1 LRNLFQLVGLRHL
14 KTKAVRT
21 ALTTFG
27 ISLGIA
33 LFVAIKIINHSTL
46 SSFKNSV
53 EALAGKTTLAVT
65 GGESGFPEEKLDVIA
80 AIPGVKHAVPIV
92 QSRAYFPGPDGSS
105 ETLMVMGVDLLKE
118 QGVRTYKTSDEQVID
133 DPLVFLNQPDSLI
146 LTHTFARDHGLKMDS
161 VLNLSTVHGTKK
173 FTVRGL
179 LSPSGPAKAF
189 GGGIA
194 IMDIDGARAT
204 FGKEGK
210 LDRIDIVTAPGAD
223 VEEVSARLRHAL
235 GASYTVAAPE
245 GQSRGMQRMVESFQA
260 TLSFFSTFAL
270 LVGLFLITNSVSM
283 SVAERKKEIGTLR
296 ALGATKASILR
307 LILSEAVVMGA
318 VGAFVGTWIG
328 LGLAH
333 YLVSMVSQS
342 LSDQVMTRVEV
353 DRLVF
358 GASDIARAVAMGAVV
373 SLLAAAF
380 PALRAMRIAPL
391 EAMRKHDETPVL
403 SRSRAFRYTA
413 GAALAM
419 LAWYQI
425 SSMYLLGA
433 ASPVLAAL
441 EQLCAVLGPALIGP
455 VLVLWLIRMMKRLS
469 GRAGMTFRLAQD
481 NLLRNSRRTGT
492 NVMSLMVGFILVT
505 LIAVV
510 NLSFTSTLSDW
521 YDKVFT
527 ADLLLSSNGNVL
539 SMDVQPL
546 HESLAGEFSKIPGI
560 DTDYHQGIHGVRFI
574 HIGYEGHQIGLKA
587 IDPVDPTKH
596 RVSFDMVDRSA
607 DDTARE
613 IFGSPNPVV
622 TVSENFVF
630 HFHKHTGD
638 MIDLPTPSGMQEF
651 RIVGVNRDYASF
663 EGVVYMSRDQYKRYW
678 KDPLVNAFGIYV
690 RPGFDADAVRK
701 KIDQRF
707 GASHNLLVIS
717 FAELKAE
724 MVRTVNRGFAYT
736 KAVEIAALLVGLIGL
751 LNTLLMSILERT
763 RELGMLRALGMS
775 RGMLSR
781 MIFQESLIQGGLGA
795 VAAVVLGSW
804 IAHLWVTYS
813 LAHLLGWMV
822 QFNFPWV
829 SVLTT
834 IGLGVAVAVLAGIMP
849 ARRASNLEITWAL
862 QYE

>member
-14 KTKAVRT
+14 RTKAVRT
-21 ALTTFG
+21 GLTTFG

-46 SSFKNSV
+46 SSFKDSV
-53 EALAGKTTLAVT
+53 EALAGKTTLAVAA
-65 GGESGFPEEKLDVIA
+65 GESGFPEEKLDVVA
-80 AIPGVKHAVPIV
+80 KVPGVKQAVPIV
-92 QSRAYFPGPDGSS
+92 QARAYFAGQDQAS
-105 ETLMVMGVDLLKE
+105 ETLMVLGVDLLKE
-118 QGVRTYKTSDEQVID
+118 QGVRTYKTTDEQVID
-133 DPLVFLNQPDSLI
+133 DPLVFLNQPDSII
-146 LTHTFARDHGLKMDS
+146 LTHAFAREHGLKMDS
-161 VLNLSTVHGTKK
+161 VLNLATAHGIKK

-204 FGKEGK
+204 FGKENK

-223 VEEVSARLRHAL
+223 IDQTASQLRTTL
-235 GASYTVAAPE
+235 GAGYTVEAPE

-296 ALGATKASILR
+296 ALGATRSGILR
-307 LILSEAVVMGA
+307 LILSEALVMGA
-318 VGAFVGTWIG
+318 VGAFAGVWMG

-353 DRLVF
+353 KQLVF
-358 GASDIARAVAMGAVV
+358 TSWDVARAVGMGAFV
-373 SLLAAAF
+373 SLIAALV

-391 EAMRKHDETPVL
+391 EAMKKHDEPAYS
-403 SRSRAFRYTA
+403 SRSRIFRYTA
-413 GAALAM
+413 WSAVFM
-419 LAWYQI
+419 LAYYQV
-425 SSMYLLGA
+425 SSMYLWGA
-433 ASPVLAAL
+433 ASPILGAI
-441 EQLCAVLGPALIGP
+441 EQLFAVLGPALIGP
-455 VLVLWLIRMMKRLS
+455 ILVLWLIRLIRRFNPS
-469 GRAGMTFRLAQD
+469 SAMTFRLAQD
-481 NLLRNSRRTGT
+481 NLLRNARRTGT

-505 LIAVV
+505 LVAVI
-510 NLSFTSTLSDW
+510 NLSFTSTLSAW
-521 YDKVFT
+521 YDKIFT
-527 ADLLLSSNGNVL
+527 ADMLLSSNGNVL

-546 HESLAGEFSKIPGI
+546 HEDLGKQFKDIPGI
-560 DTDYHQGIHGVRFI
+560 DTDYHSGIHGVRFI
-574 HIGYEGHQIGLKA
+574 QVPYGGRQVGLKA
-587 IDPVDPTKH
+587 IDPVNPSKK
-596 RVSFDMVDRSA
+596 RPPFDMVDRPA
-607 DDTARE
+607 EDVNRE
-613 IFGSPNPVV
+613 IFEGKDPVV

-630 HFHKHTGD
+630 HFGKKTGD
-638 MIDLPTPSGMQEF
+638 TLTLPTPSGEVHF
-651 RIVGVNRDYASF
+651 RIVGVNRDYGSF
-663 EGVVYMSRDQYKRYW
+663 EGVMYMSRDQYKRYW

-690 RPGFDADAVRK
+690 RPGFEPDTVRK
-701 KIDQRF
+701 QIDRRL
-707 GASHNLLVIS
+707 GASHSLLVIS

-795 VAAVVLGSW
+795 IAAVVLGSW

-822 QFNFPWV
+822 QFDFPWT

-834 IGLGVAVAVLAGIMP
+834 IGLGIGVAVAAGIMP